1 MELLKFEGTRVTSFQ
16 LFSHDKR
23 VYSASCK
30 SKGVLVN
37 SMCVTI
43 FIISGVG
50 VSAADVMPNEQHNT
64 AAVLPTGM
72 KALAINSKCYA
83 YMLSQSSQ

>member
-1 MELLKFEGTRVTSFQ
+1 MELLEFEGTRVTSIQ

-23 VYSASCK
+23 AYSASCTR
-30 SKGVLVN
+30 KGVLVN

-43 FIISGVG
+43 FFISGVG
-50 VSAADVMPNEQHNT
+50 VVAVDAILNEQHNT
-64 AAVLPTGM
+64 SVVLPTGM